1 MNIDNIT
8 KLKQISPF
16 LGDIDFGKSDEITG
30 SKVQLLLKI
39 MELQERRQN
48 ILKCL
53 KNDEKIE
60 LHPIE
65 ILYEILRLVLHDLST
80 GQSKISSIGKIPI
93 ESLSE
98 KAFPRSVTLRR
109 FWERWFS
116 WMNFKW
122 NP

>member
-1 MNIDNIT
+1 MKIDNTT

-65 ILYEILRLVLHDLST
+65 ILYEILRLVLYDLST
-80 GQSKISSIGKIPI
+80 GQSISLI
-93 ESLSE
+93 
-98 KAFPRSVTLRR
+98 
-109 FWERWFS
+109 
-116 WMNFKW
+116 
-122 NP
+122 